1 MTVYGYRDDRP
12 YVRPRD
18 DYPRD
23 TPSYGSTAD
32 RNDYRA
38 PNPYLQGRA
47 DYNDGIANPRNNDPF
62 DNGRYTGRNERQYIA
77 GVRDAAHDDGF
88 YGPVCWG
95 AFSPYHGH
103 SHWS

>member
-1 MTVYGYRDDRP
+1 MTG
-12 YVRPRD
+12 YVRPRYD
-18 DYPRD
+18 MDSYD

-77 GVRDAAHDDGF
+77 GVRDAAHDDVYHGHDSW
-88 YGPVCWG
+88 GPY
-95 AFSPYHGH
+95 AYSPYRGH